1 MAYLAPFG
9 LLAIAVYTLMLGVRT
24 WQQRSTLG
32 GPVFAL
38 VMLMLAIWV
47 GADAATLLGVGVET
61 KMVWS
66 QVGFTD
72 VTWLAVGWYA
82 FAQQYTGGSAR
93 DVLRKHWWLPGLAVV
108 SSVLIWSNA
117 FHHLVWSAASLREE
131 FGITALELENQPTFW
146 LIYIAG
152 HALLVIATVQL
163 ALRQRRKNRSQPA
176 LVGLIIA
183 AIFVPI
189 VISALYHTGQLLF
202 DPSPFAAAFASMAC
216 EWVMRRYHFL
226 TLVPVARNR
235 VFDSLDDAVVVID
248 AMGYVA
254 DVNPAACRLLNKTSR
269 ELVGSPGETLLGDR
283 SNNVFARR
291 DGPASTCDEL
301 VLEHAG
307 VARYFDV
314 RSSPVS
320 GQAGDRIVV
329 LRDVTERE
337 EAVRQLEHQA
347 LYDSLTQLPNRVL
360 LRNRLE
366 QAMPHGRSTALLLLD
381 LDRFK
386 EVNDTLGHQAGD
398 VLLQEVARR
407 IRDALPR
414 DATAARLGGDEF
426 AILCEAAPCED
437 EALAIADRV
446 ISALRV
452 PIAVAG
458 REVTVGSSIGVA
470 LGTSATIS
478 AEDLLRQADLALYR
492 AKGEGRGTCAVF
504 EPGLERHALERLEL
518 EHDLR
523 LASERDELCLVYQPI
538 YTLDDRHICEVEAL
552 LRWNHPTHGL
562 IAPDVF
568 IPLAEE
574 TDLVAPIGQ
583 WVLEEACRQVRA
595 WQSEFA
601 SPWLVMS
608 VNLSGRQFQ
617 HAGLVADVDAC
628 LRRTGIDPTSLK
640 LEITESVL
648 MRDVDA
654 AIATSRALKA
664 LGVQLA
670 IDDFGTGYSSLGH
683 LKRFPFDTLKI
694 DRSFVDGLGR
704 DERDTAIVRSV
715 IALAKI
721 LNLSVTAEGVETDLQ
736 EAHLRTLGCERGQG
750 FLFCRPQAP
759 AAIRRLLARRDD
771 FMSDFRA
778 A

>member
-1 MAYLAPFG
+1 MAYLAPFA

-32 GPVFAL
+32 GPVFGL

-47 GADAATLLGVGVET
+47 GADAALLLGVGVQT
-61 KMVWS
+61 KMLWN
-66 QVGFTD
+66 QVGLTD

-82 FAQQYTGGSAR
+82 FAQQYTGRDAR
-93 DVLRKHWWLPGLAVV
+93 AHLRKHWWLPGLAVV
-108 SSVLIWSNA
+108 ASVLIWTND
-117 FHHLVWSAASLREE
+117 FHHLVWSGASLRKE
-131 FGITALELENQPTFW
+131 FGITALDLQNGPSFW

-152 HALLVIATVQL
+152 HALLVLATAQL

-183 AIFVPI
+183 AILVPI
-189 VISALYHTGQLLF
+189 IISALYHTGELLF

-226 TLVPVARNR
+226 TLVPIARNR
-235 VFDSLDDAVVVID
+235 VFDSLDDAVVVVD

-269 ELVGSPGETLLGDR
+269 ELIASRADTLLGANA
-283 SNNVFARR
+283 NNVFAA
-291 DGPASTCDEL
+291 GAEPASAPGEL
-301 VLEHAG
+301 VLERAG
-307 VARYFDV
+307 HTRYFDV

-329 LRDVTERE
+329 LRDVTRRE
-337 EAVRQLEHQA
+337 EALRQLERQA

-360 LRNRLE
+360 LRDRLE
-366 QAMPHGRSTALLLLD
+366 QAMQRGGSLALLLLD

-398 VLLQEVARR
+398 VLLQEVAAR
-407 IRDALPR
+407 ILNALPC

-426 AILCEAAPCED
+426 AILCEAASCEV

-446 ISALRV
+446 IAALRV
-452 PIAVAG
+452 PVVVAG
-458 REVTVGSSIGVA
+458 REVTVGLSIGVA
-470 LGTSATIS
+470 LGTSGAAS
-478 AEDLLRQADLALYR
+478 AADLLRQADLALYR
-492 AKGEGRGTCAVF
+492 AKGAGRGTCAVF
-504 EPGLERHALERLEL
+504 EPSLERQALERLEL

-523 LASERDELCLVYQPI
+523 HALDRHELCLVYQPI
-538 YTLDDRHICEVEAL
+538 LTLDDRRIGEVEAL
-552 LRWNHPTHGL
+552 LRWNHPVRGL
-562 IAPDVF
+562 ISPDVF

-574 TDLVAPIGQ
+574 TGLIVPIGQ

-595 WQSEFA
+595 WQAEFE
-601 SPWLVMS
+601 SPRLVMS

-617 HAGLVADVDAC
+617 HAGLVADVDATVQ
-628 LRRTGIDPTSLK
+628 RTGLDPATLK
-640 LEITESVL
+640 LEITESAL

-694 DRSFVDGLGR
+694 DRSFIDGLGH
-704 DERDTAIVRSV
+704 DEQDTAIVRSV
-715 IALAKI
+715 ITLAKM
-721 LNLSVTAEGVETDLQ
+721 LNLSVTAEGIETILQ
-736 EAHLRTLGCERGQG
+736 EAQLRTLGCERGQG
-750 FLFCRPQAP
+750 FLFSRPRAP
-759 AAIRRLLARRDD
+759 EAIRQMLA
-771 FMSDFRA
+771 MEGGPLSDLQA